1 MTQETKDFFDKVQ
14 NTAYTM
20 STTAR
25 GLTTIQQ
32 TQRNKLKA
40 QAMEI
45 LQDMI
50 AESLAINNPDNIVN
64 LDTTADGIAISV
76 YNDSLEQ
83 EVVFIVNLS
92 IPALANNG
100 VAYDVA
106 FEAEEYRKQ
115 QIEKAESK
123 QAKAKAKAD
132 KAKRDA
138 ELRAQAKRN
147 LSYNPSKED

>member
-14 NTAYTM
+14 NTAYTV

-83 EVVFIVNLS
+83 
-92 IPALANNG
+92 
-100 VAYDVA
+100 
-106 FEAEEYRKQ
+106 
-115 QIEKAESK
+115 
-123 QAKAKAKAD
+123 
-132 KAKRDA
+132 
-138 ELRAQAKRN
+138 
-147 LSYNPSKED
+147 